1 MANLPNHH
9 DSARGELST
18 HEGKLKTLKIDEWLM
33 NLKIV
38 PELIFDFCDDHKKDI
53 VGYKFM
59 KSDSYTDVVN
69 VKE

>member
-1 MANLPNHH
+1 
-9 DSARGELST
+9 
-18 HEGKLKTLKIDEWLM
+18 M